1 MQNNKIFSIRI
12 LTITALIGN
21 INLTM
26 AQETDVQK
34 PRPTFGLEY
43 TGEVQTD
50 FKRLKSVN
58 LLELGAQ
65 LPLTSKLSVELGSI
79 SVLTTDED
87 ILTNCLQNFSSIDAP
102 NIPFALTTAGLAWQ
116 INERHHVFA
125 GIHRIDDNYF
135 CSDMLGLFT
144 HSSCGA
150 FPTITANYDIAAFPV
165 AALGIHYGYTKDA
178 FSLETS
184 LYNGVGYKD
193 FSKRDNV
200 FRICP
205 ESDGVFLMAQGEYDK
220 NATRAYVGGQRALQR
235 LARYGAKADAPRCL
249 GLCRAGYY
257 RTFLRACRIFARLQ
271 QRHHLPRLLSRLRQV
286 CVQEGRVRRV
296 LFLHTHRRKG
306 RVGD

>member
-1 MQNNKIFSIRI
+1 MQNNKIFSIGI
-12 LTITALIGN
+12 LTFVALIGSN
-21 INLTM
+21 NCTM

-34 PRPTFGLEY
+34 ARPTFGLEY

-50 FKRLKSVN
+50 FKKLKSVN

-79 SVLTTDED
+79 SVLTTDEA

-116 INERHHVFA
+116 INERHHLFA

-220 NATRAYVGGQRALQR
+220 NATRAYIGGSVLYSDLHAT
-235 LARYGAKADAPRCL
+235 APKQMRPVVW
-249 GLCRAGYY
+249 A
-257 RTFLRACRIFARLQ
+257 
-271 QRHHLPRLLSRLRQV
+271 
-286 CVQEGRVRRV
+286 
-296 LFLHTHRRKG
+296 
-306 RVGD
+306 